1 MYETLISSG
10 TLNNRLSE
18 PDVIVVDC
26 RFDLMEPATGRRRY
40 LEGHIPGAV
49 YADLETD
56 LSGPAGPGT
65 GRHPL
70 PDAERMKQV
79 FSGLGI
85 GNDSQVVVYDDM
97 SGAFAARLW
106 WMLRYMG
113 HAACAVLDG
122 GWQDWLAH
130 GFAVEEGNVQP
141 RPAGFRGAPRA
152 DRLLET
158 GEISSLSCLVDARDP
173 VRYRGENE
181 PLDPVAGH
189 IPGAVNYFWQRNLD
203 GNGCFREPDDL
214 RRDILSVLGETPAE
228 EAGVY
233 CGSGVTAC
241 HNLLAAVHAG
251 LAMPRLYAG
260 SWSQWCADPGRPVET
275 GGGTDT

>member
-1 MYETLISSG
+1 MYETLISSR
-10 TLNNRLSE
+10 TLNGLL
-18 PDVIVVDC
+18 PKPGVVIVDC
-26 RFDLMEPATGRRRY
+26 RFDLTDPAAGRRRY
-40 LEGHIPGAV
+40 REGHIPGAV
-49 YADLETD
+49 YADLEAD

-70 PDAERMKQV
+70 PDADRMREV

-85 GNDSQVVVYDDM
+85 GNHTQVVAYDDM

-113 HAACAVLDG
+113 HDAGAVLDG

-130 GFAVEEGNVQP
+130 GYPAEEGHI
-141 RPAGFRGAPRA
+141 RPHPADFRGVPSPDCHIEIA
-152 DRLLET
+152 D
-158 GEISSLSCLVDARDP
+158 IASLSCLVDCRDP
-173 VRYRGENE
+173 VRYRGESE

-203 GNGCFREPDDL
+203 ENGRFRDPAGL
-214 RRDILSVLGETPAE
+214 RRDLLSILGDTPPE
-228 EAGVY
+228 EAGFY

-251 LAMPRLYAG
+251 LDLPRLYAG
-260 SWSQWCADPGRPVET
+260 SWSQWCADPDRPVET
-275 GGGTDT
+275 GG